1 MAGEDGSAIET
12 ITVAGKGVDCDGGGG
27 VLGHPK
33 VYLNLGEDGETACPY
48 CGRRYVLEADGMSGG
63 G

>member
-1 MAGEDGSAIET
+1 MAAEDARDNET
-12 ITVAGKGVDCDGGGG
+12 IYVADKDVDCDGGG

-48 CGRRYVLEADGMSGG
+48 CGRRFVYRDDGMSGG

>member
-1 MAGEDGSAIET
+1 MAVEDATGIET
-12 ITVAGKGVDCDGGGG
+12 ITVAGKDVDCDGGGG

-48 CGRRYVLEADGMSGG
+48 CGRRFVFRDDGMSGG

>member
-1 MAGEDGSAIET
+1 MAAEDARDNET
-12 ITVAGKGVDCDGGGG
+12 ITVARKGVGCDGGG

-48 CGRRYVLEADGMSGG
+48 CGRRFVFRDDGMSGG

>member
-1 MAGEDGSAIET
+1 MAADGATDIET
-12 ITVAGKGVDCDGGGG
+12 IYVAGKGVDCDGGGG

-48 CGRRYVLEADGMSGG
+48 CGRRFVFRDDGVSGG

>member
-1 MAGEDGSAIET
+1 MAVEDARDNET
-12 ITVAGKGVDCDGGGG
+12 IYVARKGVDCDGGGG

-48 CGRRYVLEADGMSGG
+48 CGRRYVLKADCVSGG

>member
-1 MAGEDGSAIET
+1 MAGEVPTDIET

-48 CGRRYVLEADGMSGG
+48 CGRRYVLKADGTGG
-63 G
+63 GG

>member
-1 MAGEDGSAIET
+1 MAAEDARDIET
-12 ITVAGKGVDCDGGGG
+12 ITVAGKDVDCDGGGG

-48 CGRRYVLEADGMSGG
+48 CGRRFVLKADCVSDGG
-63 G
+63 